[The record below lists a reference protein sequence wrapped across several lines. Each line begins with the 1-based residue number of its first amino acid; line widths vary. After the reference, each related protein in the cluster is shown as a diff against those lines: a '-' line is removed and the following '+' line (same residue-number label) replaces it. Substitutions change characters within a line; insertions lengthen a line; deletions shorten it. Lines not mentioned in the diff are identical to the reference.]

1 MADTTNDPNNHGHR
15 HANPHVSHE
24 RGDVNVFQITGFGI
38 GLVISCIVVVFAMW
52 AMFAYLAKRED
63 SKNAPVPAAM
73 SQERQRVPPEPRL
86 SGMALE
92 ANGQVS
98 VHPVYPR
105 IELKELREDEEA
117 ILSNYAWVDP
127 DHGIVRIPIDQAI
140 DIVARKGLPSR
151 PSPAG
156 SDNDGYRM
164 IPAASSSGRTLE
176 KIAR

>member
-1 MADTTNDPNNHGHR
+1 MADTNDPNNHGHR

-38 GLVISCIVVVFAMW
+38 GLVIACIVVVFAMG

-63 SKNAPVPAAM
+63 KKNPPIPASM
-73 SQERQRVPPEPRL
+73 VQEKQQAPPEPRL
-86 SGMALE
+86 SGVALD

-98 VHPVYPR
+98 PRSVYPR
-105 IELKELREDEEA
+105 VELKELREDEAA
-117 ILSNYAWVDP
+117 ILNNYAWVDP

-140 DIVARKGLPSR
+140 DIVAKKGLPSK

-156 SDNDGYRM
+156 LDNDGYRM